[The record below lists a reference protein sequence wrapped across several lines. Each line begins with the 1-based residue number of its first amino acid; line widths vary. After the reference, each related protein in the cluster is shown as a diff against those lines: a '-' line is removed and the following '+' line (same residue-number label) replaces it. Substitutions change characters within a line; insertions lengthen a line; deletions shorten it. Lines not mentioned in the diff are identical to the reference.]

1 MAMEVKVEAEVM
13 DAVVVVAEAMAEIT
27 GQQTIKMRR
36 SVMRL
41 KSRRGEE
48 SLMNVKEMAKRS
60 IGVEGALIGPI
71 IRPTNT
77 QSEEIMLLL
86 SKRKH
91 LLTFQKVTHRKLRH
105 QVHSL
110 ELLRK
115 PLEGLFTIF
124 KRPFFTV

>member
-41 KSRRGEE
+41 KSCREEE
-48 SLMNVKEMAKRS
+48 SLMNVKEMAKRN
-60 IGVEGALIGPI
+60 IGVEGALIGLT

-77 QSEEIMLLL
+77 HSEEIMLLL
-86 SKRKH
+86 SKQKH
-91 LLTFQKVTHRKLRH
+91 ILTIQKMTHRKLRH
-105 QVHSL
+105 QVHFWSYFC
-110 ELLRK
+110 K

-124 KRPFFTV
+124 NRPFFIV